1 MALKPAL
8 SHRDT
13 ANVHPELQRMMT
25 ARSQPPGADGQ
36 GLEDAS
42 KDEKRPGYIKQ
53 TRVLMARSHK
63 NVYRNYPLLIGFVGQ
78 GIILGVII
86 GVTYYQLP
94 EVRSRP
100 SHNPGECCRTLGE
113 GANCQDPQGIQS
125 LKNVTFQLIP

>member
-1 MALKPAL
+1 
-8 SHRDT
+8 
-13 ANVHPELQRMMT
+13 MT
-25 ARSQPPGADGQ
+25 ARSQPHEAQGQ

>member
-1 MALKPAL
+1 MALKPVL

-13 ANVHPELQRMMT
+13 ASVHPELQRMMT
-25 ARSQPPGADGQ
+25 ARSQPPGAEGQ
-36 GLEDAS
+36 GLEDVS

-78 GIILGVII
+78 GIILGV
-86 GVTYYQLP
+86 TYYQLP
-94 EVRSRP
+94 EVSSRP
-100 SHNPGECCRTLGE
+100 VQISIEGCQSLGE